1 VFIWFV
7 GVDMTVVE
15 RKRIEGRFC
24 YKEKK
29 YVYIKHVVPASD
41 KNRRCK
47 GQSGAAVEYS
57 LSFEDDVYREKR
69 SIEERKNKVKHEM
82 NYKRMWAANPVGQ

>member
-1 VFIWFV
+1 LDCATRGEVFIWFV

-41 KNRRCK
+41 KN
-47 GQSGAAVEYS
+47 
-57 LSFEDDVYREKR
+57 
-69 SIEERKNKVKHEM
+69 
-82 NYKRMWAANPVGQ
+82 